1 LHWILTGCGSSSI
14 PVYFELVGLQKRLHL
29 ENVQMV
35 PGHEDLQAS
44 CWLLTQEPSHTK
56 GKIEN

>member
-1 LHWILTGCGSSSI
+1 MHWILTGCGSSSI

-35 PGHEDLQAS
+35 PGHEDLQAFGIIGLKS
-44 CWLLTQEPSHTK
+44 
-56 GKIEN
+56 